1 MQAIILQ
8 IVGLLLIVTLIIL
21 FFLKPNVDNIE
32 TKTYSKLIILNF
44 LFIIIGIFTYIVA
57 NCFDNLKFV
66 EILQKIYMS
75 ILTLLNMYSVLY
87 CLAVYDRISN
97 YKNLKKITIIITII
111 AILLILVLPLNVIVE
126 GDLLDGE
133 GLSYDVAIIHT
144 LLSFLFFLIVL
155 IHMLINK
162 HTITKILPCVILII
176 LYVLG
181 FFIREFYKEL
191 IFEGF
196 FYSYILLIMYNT
208 IENPDVKTAK
218 ELANQ
223 KRISDA
229 SSNKTKKMLEDLS
242 VDIKTSIRNLE
253 QLSNKKINNN
263 NLEELNKRVS
273 DFKDYSSKLS
283 EQVTSV
289 FDLAIINGNLNIKE
303 YKYEV
308 NDMLAQLNEL
318 LLIDKKCSNNKFL
331 LEVSKNIP
339 MVVYGDKDNIKKLII
354 YFCDLISSL
363 VNDKEII
370 IKFDSI
376 QVGVFSRFRFKFE
389 LDDNTIN
396 KYISKNQDTNELEF
410 LKNNDINYEIVSN
423 LLKKFDGKIFLSND
437 KGKVVITLCV
447 IQRLLT
453 EYQIVSNKEENKN
466 IKIKYKDYS
475 EKRILIVDDNRLNI
489 KEMKSL
495 LKPYN
500 IEIIVVNTPYEMS
513 QILNSDVTFDLIFI
527 DDMISDFKLNEF
539 TNEIKGIGNNIFN
552 YIKKNAKYPITTII
566 MVTPNKDNKEKMYL
580 KSGFSDYIIKPI
592 NKSMLDEIL
601 RKYFDK

>member
-1 MQAIILQ
+1 M
-8 IVGLLLIVTLIIL
+8 
-21 FFLKPNVDNIE
+21 
-32 TKTYSKLIILNF
+32 
-44 LFIIIGIFTYIVA
+44 
-57 NCFDNLKFV
+57 
-66 EILQKIYMS
+66 
-75 ILTLLNMYSVLY
+75 
-87 CLAVYDRISN
+87 
-97 YKNLKKITIIITII
+97 
-111 AILLILVLPLNVIVE
+111 
-126 GDLLDGE
+126 
-133 GLSYDVAIIHT
+133 
-144 LLSFLFFLIVL
+144 
-155 IHMLINK
+155 
-162 HTITKILPCVILII
+162 
-176 LYVLG
+176 
-181 FFIREFYKEL
+181 
-191 IFEGF
+191 
-196 FYSYILLIMYNT
+196 
-208 IENPDVKTAK
+208 
-218 ELANQ
+218 
-223 KRISDA
+223 
-229 SSNKTKKMLEDLS
+229 
-242 VDIKTSIRNLE
+242 
-253 QLSNKKINNN
+253 
-263 NLEELNKRVS
+263 
-273 DFKDYSSKLS
+273 
-283 EQVTSV
+283 
-289 FDLAIINGNLNIKE
+289 
-303 YKYEV
+303 
-308 NDMLAQLNEL
+308 
-318 LLIDKKCSNNKFL
+318 
-331 LEVSKNIP
+331 
-339 MVVYGDKDNIKKLII
+339 II

-513 QILNSDVTFDLIFI
+513 QVLNSDVTFDLIFI

>member
-1 MQAIILQ
+1 M
-8 IVGLLLIVTLIIL
+8 
-21 FFLKPNVDNIE
+21 
-32 TKTYSKLIILNF
+32 
-44 LFIIIGIFTYIVA
+44 
-57 NCFDNLKFV
+57 
-66 EILQKIYMS
+66 
-75 ILTLLNMYSVLY
+75 
-87 CLAVYDRISN
+87 
-97 YKNLKKITIIITII
+97 
-111 AILLILVLPLNVIVE
+111 
-126 GDLLDGE
+126 
-133 GLSYDVAIIHT
+133 
-144 LLSFLFFLIVL
+144 
-155 IHMLINK
+155 
-162 HTITKILPCVILII
+162 
-176 LYVLG
+176 
-181 FFIREFYKEL
+181 
-191 IFEGF
+191 
-196 FYSYILLIMYNT
+196 
-208 IENPDVKTAK
+208 
-218 ELANQ
+218 
-223 KRISDA
+223 
-229 SSNKTKKMLEDLS
+229 
-242 VDIKTSIRNLE
+242 
-253 QLSNKKINNN
+253 
-263 NLEELNKRVS
+263 
-273 DFKDYSSKLS
+273 
-283 EQVTSV
+283 
-289 FDLAIINGNLNIKE
+289 
-303 YKYEV
+303 
-308 NDMLAQLNEL
+308 
-318 LLIDKKCSNNKFL
+318 
-331 LEVSKNIP
+331 
-339 MVVYGDKDNIKKLII
+339 
-354 YFCDLISSL
+354 ISSL

-513 QILNSDVTFDLIFI
+513 QVLNSDVTFDLIFI

>member
-1 MQAIILQ
+1 M
-8 IVGLLLIVTLIIL
+8 
-21 FFLKPNVDNIE
+21 
-32 TKTYSKLIILNF
+32 
-44 LFIIIGIFTYIVA
+44 
-57 NCFDNLKFV
+57 
-66 EILQKIYMS
+66 
-75 ILTLLNMYSVLY
+75 
-87 CLAVYDRISN
+87 
-97 YKNLKKITIIITII
+97 
-111 AILLILVLPLNVIVE
+111 
-126 GDLLDGE
+126 
-133 GLSYDVAIIHT
+133 
-144 LLSFLFFLIVL
+144 
-155 IHMLINK
+155 INK
-162 HTITKILPCVILII
+162 L
-176 LYVLG
+176 LY
-181 FFIREFYKEL
+181 I
-191 IFEGF
+191 
-196 FYSYILLIMYNT
+196 
-208 IENPDVKTAK
+208 
-218 ELANQ
+218 
-223 KRISDA
+223 
-229 SSNKTKKMLEDLS
+229 
-242 VDIKTSIRNLE
+242 
-253 QLSNKKINNN
+253 
-263 NLEELNKRVS
+263 
-273 DFKDYSSKLS
+273 
-283 EQVTSV
+283 
-289 FDLAIINGNLNIKE
+289 
-303 YKYEV
+303 
-308 NDMLAQLNEL
+308 
-318 LLIDKKCSNNKFL
+318 
-331 LEVSKNIP
+331 
-339 MVVYGDKDNIKKLII
+339 
-354 YFCDLISSL
+354 

-376 QVGVFSRFRFKFE
+376 QVGVFSRLRFRFE

-410 LKNNDINYEIVSN
+410 LKKNDINYEIVSN
-423 LLKKFDGKIFLSND
+423 LLKKFDGKMFLSND

-513 QILNSDVTFDLIFI
+513 QVLNSDVTFDLIFI
-527 DDMISDFKLNEF
+527 DDMISDFKLNKF

>member
-1 MQAIILQ
+1 M
-8 IVGLLLIVTLIIL
+8 
-21 FFLKPNVDNIE
+21 
-32 TKTYSKLIILNF
+32 
-44 LFIIIGIFTYIVA
+44 
-57 NCFDNLKFV
+57 
-66 EILQKIYMS
+66 
-75 ILTLLNMYSVLY
+75 
-87 CLAVYDRISN
+87 
-97 YKNLKKITIIITII
+97 
-111 AILLILVLPLNVIVE
+111 
-126 GDLLDGE
+126 
-133 GLSYDVAIIHT
+133 
-144 LLSFLFFLIVL
+144 
-155 IHMLINK
+155 
-162 HTITKILPCVILII
+162 
-176 LYVLG
+176 
-181 FFIREFYKEL
+181 
-191 IFEGF
+191 
-196 FYSYILLIMYNT
+196 
-208 IENPDVKTAK
+208 
-218 ELANQ
+218 
-223 KRISDA
+223 
-229 SSNKTKKMLEDLS
+229 
-242 VDIKTSIRNLE
+242 
-253 QLSNKKINNN
+253 
-263 NLEELNKRVS
+263 
-273 DFKDYSSKLS
+273 
-283 EQVTSV
+283 
-289 FDLAIINGNLNIKE
+289 
-303 YKYEV
+303 
-308 NDMLAQLNEL
+308 
-318 LLIDKKCSNNKFL
+318 
-331 LEVSKNIP
+331 
-339 MVVYGDKDNIKKLII
+339 
-354 YFCDLISSL
+354 ISSL

-376 QVGVFSRFRFKFE
+376 QVGVFSRFRFRFE

-410 LKNNDINYEIVSN
+410 LKKNDINYEIVSN
-423 LLKKFDGKIFLSND
+423 LLKKFDGKMFLSND

-513 QILNSDVTFDLIFI
+513 QVLNSDVTFDLIFI

>member
-1 MQAIILQ
+1 M
-8 IVGLLLIVTLIIL
+8 
-21 FFLKPNVDNIE
+21 
-32 TKTYSKLIILNF
+32 
-44 LFIIIGIFTYIVA
+44 
-57 NCFDNLKFV
+57 
-66 EILQKIYMS
+66 
-75 ILTLLNMYSVLY
+75 
-87 CLAVYDRISN
+87 
-97 YKNLKKITIIITII
+97 
-111 AILLILVLPLNVIVE
+111 
-126 GDLLDGE
+126 
-133 GLSYDVAIIHT
+133 
-144 LLSFLFFLIVL
+144 
-155 IHMLINK
+155 
-162 HTITKILPCVILII
+162 
-176 LYVLG
+176 
-181 FFIREFYKEL
+181 
-191 IFEGF
+191 
-196 FYSYILLIMYNT
+196 
-208 IENPDVKTAK
+208 
-218 ELANQ
+218 
-223 KRISDA
+223 
-229 SSNKTKKMLEDLS
+229 
-242 VDIKTSIRNLE
+242 
-253 QLSNKKINNN
+253 
-263 NLEELNKRVS
+263 
-273 DFKDYSSKLS
+273 
-283 EQVTSV
+283 
-289 FDLAIINGNLNIKE
+289 
-303 YKYEV
+303 
-308 NDMLAQLNEL
+308 
-318 LLIDKKCSNNKFL
+318 
-331 LEVSKNIP
+331 
-339 MVVYGDKDNIKKLII
+339 
-354 YFCDLISSL
+354 ISSL

-389 LDDNTIN
+389 LDDDTIN

-513 QILNSDVTFDLIFI
+513 QVLNSDVTFDLIFI

>member
-1 MQAIILQ
+1 M
-8 IVGLLLIVTLIIL
+8 
-21 FFLKPNVDNIE
+21 
-32 TKTYSKLIILNF
+32 
-44 LFIIIGIFTYIVA
+44 
-57 NCFDNLKFV
+57 
-66 EILQKIYMS
+66 
-75 ILTLLNMYSVLY
+75 
-87 CLAVYDRISN
+87 
-97 YKNLKKITIIITII
+97 
-111 AILLILVLPLNVIVE
+111 
-126 GDLLDGE
+126 
-133 GLSYDVAIIHT
+133 
-144 LLSFLFFLIVL
+144 
-155 IHMLINK
+155 
-162 HTITKILPCVILII
+162 
-176 LYVLG
+176 
-181 FFIREFYKEL
+181 
-191 IFEGF
+191 
-196 FYSYILLIMYNT
+196 
-208 IENPDVKTAK
+208 
-218 ELANQ
+218 
-223 KRISDA
+223 
-229 SSNKTKKMLEDLS
+229 
-242 VDIKTSIRNLE
+242 
-253 QLSNKKINNN
+253 
-263 NLEELNKRVS
+263 
-273 DFKDYSSKLS
+273 
-283 EQVTSV
+283 
-289 FDLAIINGNLNIKE
+289 
-303 YKYEV
+303 
-308 NDMLAQLNEL
+308 
-318 LLIDKKCSNNKFL
+318 
-331 LEVSKNIP
+331 
-339 MVVYGDKDNIKKLII
+339 
-354 YFCDLISSL
+354 ISSL

-376 QVGVFSRFRFKFE
+376 QVGVFSRFRFRFE

-423 LLKKFDGKIFLSND
+423 LLKKFDGKMFLLND

-513 QILNSDVTFDLIFI
+513 QVLNSDVTFDLIFI